1 MLNVVISIAVNVI
14 YDEKEA
20 AITLHYIWVYL
31 NIGFR
36 AVSVTI
42 ERIDNY
48 HLADTAGLTE
58 API

>member
-14 YDEKEA
+14 YDGKE
-20 AITLHYIWVYL
+20 AITLTYIWVYL
-31 NIGFR
+31 NMGFR

-48 HLADTAGLTE
+48 HQADTAGLTE